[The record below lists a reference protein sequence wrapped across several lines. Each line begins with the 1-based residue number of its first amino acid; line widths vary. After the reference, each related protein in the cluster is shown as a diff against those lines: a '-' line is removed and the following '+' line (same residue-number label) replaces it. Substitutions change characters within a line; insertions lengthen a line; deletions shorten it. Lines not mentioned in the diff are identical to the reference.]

1 VKQVSLEAKEI
12 NMKPFRGSK
21 KLKPPLDK
29 KETGVLT
36 FNLFLAAKRD

>member
-21 KLKPPLDK
+21 KTKNPAL
-29 KETGVLT
+29 E
-36 FNLFLAAKRD
+36 KRDRGFNFQTVFSS